1 METPNVNDLF
11 QDVRI
16 SVSNELHEHYVKIVN
31 MRDKIINDPESED
44 KTIVSI
50 LNAVTTILK
59 EMDKLQQSVYN
70 TETSAVLQQL
80 IIETIKEASPK
91 MQKRIVELFEEKKR
105 LLFNKEI

>member
-1 METPNVNDLF
+1 MEPTVDDLF

-16 SVSNELHEHYVKIVN
+16 SVSAELHEHYTKIVN
-31 MRDKIINDPESED
+31 MRDKILGDPESED

-80 IIETIKEASPK
+80 IIDTLKEESPEL
-91 MQKRIVELFEEKKR
+91 QERIVEAFEEKQRK
-105 LLFNKEI
+105 LFNTPQ